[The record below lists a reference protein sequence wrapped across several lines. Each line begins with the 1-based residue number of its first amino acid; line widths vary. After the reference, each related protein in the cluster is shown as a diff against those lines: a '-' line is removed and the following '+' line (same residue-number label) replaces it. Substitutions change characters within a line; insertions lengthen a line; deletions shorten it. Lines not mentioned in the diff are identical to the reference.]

1 MPVSDLAREDVVAVD
16 PSTPVTEIASTMD
29 RTDVGSVLVTAE
41 DQPVGIVTDRDL
53 TVRVLPD
60 AVDPETVTAEDVMSE
75 GLATVQTNAGFLE
88 AAETMSEHGV
98 RRLPVTD
105 GNGDLAGIIT
115 VDDLTELLAD
125 EQQHVAEVLRAQRPP
140 Y

>member
-1 MPVSDLAREDVVAVD
+1 MPVSDLARVDVVSVD

-29 RTDVGSVLVTAE
+29 RADVGSVLVTDGDRA
-41 DQPVGIVTDRDL
+41 VGIVTDRDL
-53 TVRVLPD
+53 VVRVLQD
-60 AVDPETVTAEDVMSE
+60 AADPEALTAEDVMSE
-75 GLATVQTNAGFLE
+75 DPETVETNAGFLE

-98 RRLPVTD
+98 RRLPVVD
-105 GNGDLAGIIT
+105 GNDDVAGIIT
-115 VDDLTELLAD
+115 IDDLTELLAD